1 MQATAPRRQALPAA
15 LFLTVA
21 ALAGCASGGSSVDSG
36 AVSVTA
42 SAVASTSAMPTGSAK
57 PPVPRSAQ
65 PASALLDSSISAMKA
80 QKSVHIDCTLYGA
93 GDSTESEDIGVT
105 SGRSVSTSG
114 SVSITA
120 MLVNKV
126 VYVVTGTAGVLVASG
141 IPQAE
146 AANLAG
152 KWISIKP
159 GDSYGKGPLNYV
171 MGVRGMTIARQAE
184 GLRLAAPVTRTESRT
199 IQGQPVYGVSGGAS
213 TYYGGTAKSA
223 VVTVYVAAS
232 GAPLPAAVS
241 VHANSG
247 VTTCNFSK
255 WNEPLN
261 LTAPAN
267 AVPLASIPA
276 N

>member
-1 MQATAPRRQALPAA
+1 MQATVPRRQALPVA

-36 AVSVTA
+36 AVSA
-42 SAVASTSAMPTGSAK
+42 ATSAMPTASAK

-65 PASALLDSSISAMKA
+65 PASALLDSAISAMKA
-80 QKSVHIDCTLYGA
+80 EKSVHIDCTLYGA

-171 MGVRGMTIARQAE
+171 MGVRGMTIARQAD

-247 VTTCNFSK
+247 VTTCNFTK